1 MSLAAEP
8 ESRRG
13 LILLAAAWLLV
24 LGLVAAAAVFVLLER
39 HVTAQREAGL
49 VLALPA
55 EPEPDLTAEPS
66 PAPAE
71 VTVEA
76 LPERPRPVEPAD
88 LPASDPT
95 ENPAE
100 PAPAVASVAPAPQAE
115 ATPEREPPAAATE
128 RGAERAA
135 EPAPPAAR
143 AAPEEVDRAG
153 EESVGAAA
161 DAVDGVTAPAPETP
175 APETPAAETPAAQ
188 TEVARLDLPAWRRYS
203 NARDAAGERPR
214 IAVVITGL
222 GQSAAATEAAIKR
235 LPPGVTLSFTPYAR
249 QLNQWIALARVNKH
263 EIMLDLPMEPVTFP
277 EDDPGPHAL
286 LTVLDT
292 PENLRRLDWL
302 LNRGNSYV
310 GVTAVMGSRF
320 TASEVHVQ
328 PILAAL
334 KERGLLYLDNAPS
347 PDSVADSLARQM
359 NLPHAVIDRTLDS
372 EQASRLAINARL
384 NEVERLA
391 LEQGFAV
398 AIGQPYPVTIERV
411 GEWGNALASRGFDLV
426 PITALANAE
435 RQRPAVAVE
444 Q

>member
-1 MSLAAEP
+1 MSLAPEP

-13 LILLAAAWLLV
+13 LIPLAAAWLLV

-39 HVTAQREAGL
+39 QVTAQRDVNL

-55 EPEPDLTAEPS
+55 EPAPPLE
-66 PAPAE
+66 PAE

-76 LPERPRPVEPAD
+76 LPKRPATTEALQEQPVPQVEW
-88 LPASDPT
+88 
-95 ENPAE
+95 PAE
-100 PAPAVASVAPAPQAE
+100 TTPSVAPPSVAPDDVAILESSPQPDVD
-115 ATPEREPPAAATE
+115 ATPEPAVPAE
-128 RGAERAA
+128 SVPKGGAEPLQPTEQTGPTEEETAGA
-135 EPAPPAAR
+135 APPG
-143 AAPEEVDRAG
+143 G
-153 EESVGAAA
+153 EATG
-161 DAVDGVTAPAPETP
+161 DA
-175 APETPAAETPAAQ
+175 PAAQ
-188 TEVARLDLPAWRRYS
+188 DGAVAPGPEVARLDLPAWRRYS
-203 NARDAAGERPR
+203 NARDATSERPR

-249 QLNQWIALARVNKH
+249 QLNQWIALARVNQH

-320 TASEVHVQ
+320 TASELHVQ

-359 NLPHAVIDRTLDS
+359 NLPHVVIDRTLDS

-411 GEWGNALASRGFDLV
+411 GEWGNALAQRGFDLV
-426 PITALANAE
+426 PITALANVE
-435 RQRPAVAVE
+435 RQRPSVAVE